1 MIRADGLSKN
11 FGDVIAAEN
20 VSFSADNGKVTALL
34 GPNGAGK
41 STTLRMLCGVLA
53 PSGGDAQIDGISV
66 ADDGTAA
73 RRCIG
78 ALPHS
83 AGLYDRL
90 TARENI
96 AYFGALHGMAKAE
109 LSERINVLA
118 QQLDMSEIIDRR
130 VQGFSQGQKVKTAI
144 ARALVHDPK
153 NVMLDEPTNGLDV
166 MATRAV
172 REIVLQLKAEGRTVL
187 FSSHVM
193 QEVSNLC
200 DHIVIISG
208 GQVRFDGSPE
218 ALRETTGMDSLE
230 ESFVQ
235 ISEAA
240 TDPERETAQ

>member
-11 FGDVIAAEN
+11 FGAVVAAEN
-20 VSFSADNGKVTALL
+20 VSFSAEDGKVTALL

-53 PSGGDAQIDGISV
+53 PSRGDAQIDGISV
-66 ADDGTAA
+66 ASDGTAA
-73 RRCIG
+73 RRQIG
-78 ALPHS
+78 ALPHN

-96 AYFGALHGMAKAE
+96 AYFGALHGLSKAE
-109 LSERINVLA
+109 LGARIDQLA
-118 QQLDMSEIIDRR
+118 QQLEMAEIIDRR

-153 NVMLDEPTNGLDV
+153 NVLLDEPTNGLDV

-172 REIVLQLKAEGRTVL
+172 RDIVLQLKAEGRTVL

-193 QEVSNLC
+193 QEVTNLC

-218 ALRETTGMDSLE
+218 ALRQATGMDSLE

-240 TDPERETAQ
+240 TGVAS

>member
-1 MIRADGLSKN
+1 MIRADGLSKR
-11 FGDVIAAEN
+11 FGEVVAAEN
-20 VSFSADNGKVTALL
+20 VNFNAEDGKVTALL

-53 PSGGDAQIDGISV
+53 PSSGDAQIDGISV
-66 ADDGTAA
+66 AQDGTAA
-73 RRCIG
+73 RRRIG

-96 AYFGALHGMAKAE
+96 AYFGSLHGLNKVE
-109 LSERINVLA
+109 LAERINQLA
-118 QQLDMSEIIDRR
+118 EQLDMAEIIDRR

-144 ARALVHDPK
+144 ARALVHNPK
-153 NVMLDEPTNGLDV
+153 NVLLDEPTNGLDV

-172 REIVLQLKAEGRTVL
+172 RDIVLQLKAEGRTVL

-208 GQVRFDGSPE
+208 GQVRFNGTPE
-218 ALRETTGMDSLE
+218 VLRETTSMDSLE
-230 ESFVQ
+230 ESFVR

-240 TDPERETAQ
+240 TDVGS

>member
-1 MIRADGLSKN
+1 MIRADNLRKR
-11 FGDVIAAEN
+11 FGEVIAAES
-20 VSFSADNGKVTALL
+20 VSFNAEDGKVTALL

-53 PSGGDAQIDGISV
+53 PSSGDAQIDGISV
-66 ADDGTAA
+66 ADNGTAA

-78 ALPHS
+78 ALPHN

-96 AYFGALHGMAKAE
+96 AYFGSLHGMGKAD
-109 LSERINVLA
+109 LAQRIDQLA
-118 QQLDMSEIIDRR
+118 QQLDMAEIIDRR

-144 ARALVHDPK
+144 ARALVHNPK
-153 NVMLDEPTNGLDV
+153 NVLLDEPTNGLDV

-172 REIVLQLKAEGRTVL
+172 RDIVLQLKAEGRTVL

-200 DHIVIISG
+200 DHIVIIAG
-208 GQVRFDGSPE
+208 GRVRFDGSPE
-218 ALRETTGMDSLE
+218 ALREATSMDSLE

-240 TDPERETAQ
+240 DPGASS